1 MNLILLIDLMLNDLD
16 SFVLHQF
23 LLFLMPYEAPHTS
36 VKKIAPA
43 HILPLYRLQMGKQ
56 SAR

>member
-23 LLFLMPYEAPHTS
+23 LLFLMPYEATHTS

-43 HILPLYRLQMGKQ
+43 HILPLFRL
-56 SAR
+56 